1 MGSRLAAL
9 YVASVAIVTA
19 LHAATGL
26 PAAASLA
33 LTPDRLA
40 HGGLWE
46 LVTSAFLVAGPP
58 VSQLVVLAVLAL
70 VLIQRHGA
78 RTFWTVAI
86 VAHVGSTLVTYAG
99 VGLLSLAHVR
109 AVEPLLDQADYGISC
124 VWAGALGAVVVD
136 ELAAGGRTRRV
147 AIAVAAAALL
157 SMLSAVSSGL
167 ALPEHVLAF
176 LIGAALVLR
185 SARPVE
191 QAADVADRLD
201 PRRVLLPEL
210 RA

>member
-40 HGGLWE
+40 RGELWE

-58 VSQLVVLAVLAL
+58 VSQLLVLAVLAA
-70 VLIQRHGA
+70 VVIRRRGA

-86 VAHVGSTLVTYAG
+86 VAHVGSTLATYAG

-124 VWAGALGAVVVD
+124 VWTGALGAVLVD
-136 ELAAGGRTRRV
+136 ELAAGGRARRGAV
-147 AIAVAAAALL
+147 ALAAAALL
-157 SMLSAVSSGL
+157 SMLSAFSSGL

-176 LIGAALVLR
+176 LIGAALVRR
-185 SARPVE
+185 SARPLEEV
-191 QAADVADRLD
+191 AHVADRLD
-201 PRRVLLPEL
+201 PRRVLLPQL

>member
-40 HGGLWE
+40 RGELWE

-58 VSQLVVLAVLAL
+58 VSQLLVLAVLAA
-70 VLIQRHGA
+70 VVIRRHGA

-86 VAHVGSTLVTYAG
+86 VAHVGSTLATYAG
-99 VGLLSLAHVR
+99 VGLLSLAHMR

-124 VWAGALGAVVVD
+124 VWAGALGAVLVD

-147 AIAVAAAALL
+147 AVALAAAALL
-157 SMLSAVSSGL
+157 SMLSAFSSGL

-176 LIGAALVLR
+176 LIGAALVRR
-185 SARPVE
+185 SARPLEEV
-191 QAADVADRLD
+191 AHVADRLD
-201 PRRVLLPEL
+201 PRRVLLPQL